1 MQWFLSLLKFHGSE
15 ALWPGW
21 MLHAWCF
28 YIIAKEQRVV
38 GIHLFYSKFALYPGG
53 RSKFISL
60 NCCWNTIL
68 RNIPGREKSRPCIL
82 GKLIKTM
89 LEWSGPLSTSVIS
102 SNDSLLILGYI
113 STQSSCHS
121 YSYFVFPLRKSS
133 VYFTH
138 LLYSNT
144 TN

>member
-1 MQWFLSLLKFHGSE
+1 MFAMVPLIAQVPWEWSIVTWVDATCMMLLHHSQGTESC
-15 ALWPGW
+15 W
-21 MLHAWCF
+21 HTS
-28 YIIAKEQRVV
+28 
-38 GIHLFYSKFALYPGG
+38 LFYALYPGG